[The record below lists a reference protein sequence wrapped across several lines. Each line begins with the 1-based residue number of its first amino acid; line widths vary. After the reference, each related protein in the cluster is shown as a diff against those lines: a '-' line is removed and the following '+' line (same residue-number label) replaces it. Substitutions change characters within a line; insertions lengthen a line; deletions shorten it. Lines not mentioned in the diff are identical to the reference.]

1 MKGMVREMTSLK
13 IQNDN
18 KGQVQIT
25 DEAIAIIARTAAQE
39 VKAVVGLSGNLTGDI
54 AEMLGRKSPNKG
66 ITVEVEGNN
75 VKVTIS
81 ILVSLGSKIQDVA
94 AEVQSKIKNA
104 VETMTGLTVT
114 EANVN
119 VTGVIQ
125 EKK

>member
-75 VKVTIS
+75 VRVTIS